1 MKKLIYGMAAVAIST
16 VFANCSNQEVIPMTQ
31 EELVKADYEA
41 KFIQKFGKPSPDQ
54 TWGFES
60 VTRTF
65 TRSIEAPRVKE
76 TDAPYTAE
84 WVENY
89 LANTGVEANAA
100 NTTQNW
106 DGSPDYVKNFKIT
119 KTWNGTIS
127 VAGSTGQWARTVVI
141 GDGGIWN
148 LNQSLAV
155 GAGGRIIVTNGGTLN
170 VDEGVRLQST
180 GEAQIVVLRGGKI
193 TGKGSVEFAN
203 GTSEDYKS
211 YNGGTIDVAIFN
223 NNGGDFYNYGTLKA
237 STMLGGAGLSCYYN
251 HGIISIE
258 NTGNNDSSS
267 SNNRI
272 FNACQF
278 YCSGDMR
285 IRNYEGIMGSSLV
298 CDGELMISSSW
309 DGTNDPTYVS
319 LQAGALVQCN
329 TLNNNGTSWSGP
341 SDGGYALLDIID
353 RIVYLNW
360 EKDNPSKGGYFAN
373 NLYVSAGT
381 WDNYPNGNGNS
392 GYNASKKFEII
403 KNATGNGNV
412 KVVTKGVDF
421 TVETNSDYVKGV
433 SGCTPGFDVPTPS
446 VTPDCRIIAEDLS
459 VEDASSDFDFND
471 VVFDVKMNYPNY
483 GEHTIILQA
492 AGGTLPLTVGDR
504 EVHDL
509 FGVSTTTMVN
519 TGAGVSKAPVT
530 FKYAQNITN
539 VNEIPVKVQKNGQW
553 IVLEALRGKVAS
565 KICVQPRYEW
575 CDERKSI
582 DTVYP
587 NFSQWVRGEHNDL
600 WY

>member
-54 TWGFES
+54 TWGFGKSSTKS
-60 VTRTF
+60 VASIGTRW
-65 TRSIEAPRVKE
+65 ADPNANMWAE
-76 TDAPYTAE
+76 TWTVIKPLTAAQIDKVRRYFQNNKTPKNTPVNYTNF
-84 WVENY
+84 WVQDVY
-89 LANTGVEANAA
+89 KGGTNTEGSKSTERYKAA
-100 NTTQNW
+100 NGDVFTGSEKMDKLTAGSDNQHINNYNNGHCSPNENIW
-106 DGSPDYVKNFKIT
+106 DGSLSNPSNQNSKIFHTDKLMLMINSMTDCFGFYNSLQGNQYNKNYVIVP
-119 KTWNGTIS
+119 GDVIM
-127 VAGSTGQWARTVVI
+127 QWESATT
-141 GDGGIWN
+141 
-148 LNQSLAV
+148 A
-155 GAGGRIIVTNGGTLN
+155 
-170 VDEGVRLQST
+170 
-180 GEAQIVVLRGGKI
+180 
-193 TGKGSVEFAN
+193 AN
-203 GTSEDYKS
+203 GENSDVSGMYFVGFDYDANFDNGVYHMVNTNTYMVTEVPEGTPRAFHIPNTSDERWY
-211 YNGGTIDVAIFN
+211 I
-223 NNGGDFYNYGTLKA
+223 
-237 STMLGGAGLSCYYN
+237 
-251 HGIISIE
+251 
-258 NTGNNDSSS
+258 
-267 SNNRI
+267 
-272 FNACQF
+272 
-278 YCSGDMR
+278 
-285 IRNYEGIMGSSLV
+285 
-298 CDGELMISSSW
+298 
-309 DGTNDPTYVS
+309 
-319 LQAGALVQCN
+319 AGAAD
-329 TLNNNGTSWSGP
+329 GYY
-341 SDGGYALLDIID
+341 SDW
-353 RIVYLNW
+353 IVRVC
-360 EKDNPSKGGYFAN
+360 EA
-373 NLYVSAGT
+373 T
-381 WDNYPNGNGNS
+381 
-392 GYNASKKFEII
+392 I
-403 KNATGNGNV
+403 K
-412 KVVTKGVDF
+412 
-421 TVETNSDYVKGV
+421 
-433 SGCTPGFDVPTPS
+433 
-446 VTPDCRIIAEDLS
+446 PDCRIIAEDLS

-553 IVLEALRGKVAS
+553 IELEALKGKVAS